1 LIMSQYYCVL
11 KANVA
16 HLWHDYDYFV
26 VPVSRDYFV

>member
-26 VPVSRDYFV
+26 